1 MVFPTGCCRRTR
13 TVIDVIQAL
22 LEYQFMQH
30 ALLAAVLASIT
41 CGIVGVIV
49 VEKKLI
55 MMSGG
60 IAHTAYGGVGLGYL
74 LGFEPIIGAFF
85 FAVLAALGIGRI
97 RRNGNTGTET
107 IISLFWSLGM
117 ALGVLFIAL
126 MPGYPPALTS
136 YLFGSILAVTRTD
149 LILMGGLTLLV
160 VFQVAAFYHHW
171 KAFLFDE
178 QFAAILGIRTV
189 WLENGLLILI
199 AMTVV
204 TMIRIVGIILLL
216 AMLAAPAAI
225 AAMTRA
231 SLSRR
236 MLMAILIGLVISLTG
251 LWLSYTL
258 NLASGAVIASLSTLS
273 FFAAGFLRSLF
284 HRAQRKQAARPDQ
297 PIS

>member
-1 MVFPTGCCRRTR
+1 M
-13 TVIDVIQAL
+13 IDVIQAL
-22 LEYQFMQH
+22 LEYQFLQH
-30 ALLAAVLASIT
+30 ALLAAILASVT

-85 FAVLAALGIGRI
+85 FAILAALGIGRI
-97 RRNGNTGTET
+97 RRKGHARTET
-107 IISLFWSLGM
+107 VISLFWSLGM

-136 YLFGSILAVTRTD
+136 YLFGSILAVTRAD
-149 LILMGGLTLLV
+149 LILMVCLTVLVLL
-160 VFQVAAFYHHW
+160 QVIAFYHHW
-171 KAFLFDE
+171 KTFLFDE
-178 QFAAILGIRTV
+178 QFAAILGMRTV
-189 WLENGLLILI
+189 WLENWLLILI

-204 TMIRIVGIILLL
+204 TLIRIVGIILLL

-225 AAMTRA
+225 AAMVRA
-231 SLSRR
+231 SLGKR
-236 MLMAILIGLVISLTG
+236 MLIAILIGLLISLSG

-258 NLASGAVIASLSTLS
+258 NLASGAVIAILSALS
-273 FFAAGFLRSLF
+273 FFSAGFLRSQM
-284 HRAQRKQAARPDQ
+284 HRMIKQKVARPDQ
-297 PIS
+297 PIP